1 MWVGCDTDPR
11 QGYCDLRAIAA
22 FLVSSLVSGGGRE
35 GIVVLVIDVGNT
47 NTLLGLLRT
56 AEPDPILHTWRISTS
71 ARTTDE
77 LGGLLLQ
84 LLAHRSVAPDDV
96 VGAICCS
103 VVPSLV
109 YTVDK
114 ACRRYLGVSCLRVG
128 RGLKTGMP
136 IRTDNPREVGAD
148 RIVNAVAAID
158 QWGGP
163 VIVVDLGT
171 ATTFDCV
178 DARGRYVG
186 GVIAPGLRI
195 SEEALF
201 DRTAQL
207 PRVELQRPPSVIG
220 RNTVHAMQSGLFYG
234 YVGLVDALVD
244 RIRAELDPGARV
256 VATGGY
262 AHLLASESDR
272 IEVVDVHLTLRGLGV
287 LFERNTT

>member
-1 MWVGCDTDPR
+1 M
-11 QGYCDLRAIAA
+11 I
-22 FLVSSLVSGGGRE
+22 
-35 GIVVLVIDVGNT
+35 LVIDVGNT
-47 NTLLGLLRT
+47 NTMLGLIEGTR
-56 AEPDPILHTWRISTS
+56 IVQTWRISTV

-77 LGGLLLQ
+77 LGGVLLQ
-84 LLAHRSVAPDDV
+84 LLDHRGFGAPDIR
-96 VGAICCS
+96 GAICCC

-109 YTVDK
+109 YTIEK
-114 ACRRYLGVSCLRVG
+114 ACDRYLSVPCLRVG
-128 RGLKTGMP
+128 RGIKTGMP

-158 QWGGP
+158 RWGGP
-163 VIVVDLGT
+163 VVVVDFGT

-178 DARGRYVG
+178 DGHNAYVG

-220 RNTVHAMQSGLFYG
+220 RNTVNAVQSGLFYG
-234 YVGLVDALVD
+234 YAGLVDSVVD
-244 RIRAELDPGARV
+244 RIRTELGEARV

-262 AHLLASESDR
+262 ANLLSTVSER
-272 IEVVDVHLTLRGLGV
+272 IEEVDVHLTLRGLGV
-287 LFERNTT
+287 LHAKNA